1 MTEERLEKRY
11 PWILKFHD
19 LMPHRIREV
28 LLVSSD
34 YDAFVIE
41 EDGRLSER
49 LFVEYS
55 ELNLVT
61 APRIIHAATP
71 AEALRILKTRRI
83 DLVLTTMRAD
93 DPGVRNLAQRVK
105 SQFPELPVVLLVL
118 DEFEL
123 RRLSHRT
130 LPRGLDRV
138 FLWTGDTRIMLAI
151 LKVIEDSLNVEED
164 TSGTGVQVIIVVE
177 DSVRRYSTF
186 LAQLYGEMM
195 LQSQSLVA
203 EGVNALHRMLRMMA
217 RPKILLATSYEEAW
231 DLFQR
236 YEKHVLALITDI
248 QFPRNGV
255 PDDAAGFELTRAMRQ
270 VHPNMPVLL
279 QSANPAN
286 AEPARGLGVAYAD
299 KNSPTLLR
307 EIRSF
312 LREWLG
318 FGDFVF
324 RLPDRTEI
332 GRARDMYELE
342 QVLRTVDIRSLY
354 YHASHD
360 HFNVWLRARSM
371 FELADEVEGIRASEY
386 QDHEKLRAY
395 LVEVLHRAARQEQ
408 EGVVADFSWR
418 AVGPARHFVKIGTGS
433 IGGKGRGIAFLHSML
448 VRHDLSDA
456 VAGLAVRIPRTVVVS
471 TDEFDRFLEH
481 NGLDTVHAARLPEEE
496 VERRFRESELPRTLS
511 VDLRAATL
519 DMQGPLAVRSS
530 SLLEDSQHQ
539 SCAGIYDTC
548 ILPNNHPDPEVRF
561 RQLSQAIRRVYA
573 STFSAK
579 ARAYLD
585 STPFSA
591 EEEKM
596 AVVIQE
602 VVGVRREDRFYPHF
616 SGVAQSYN
624 YYPVG
629 PQEPEDGVVMMAL
642 GLGHTVAEGG
652 RSIRFSPRWPDVL
665 PHLANA
671 RNFLKYSQTHFYA
684 VDLSGEV
691 PEDGDAVRLFPIR
704 VAEKDDTFA
713 LAGSVYSPDDDQIRE
728 NLRLAGPRVV
738 TFNNVLKWGAIP
750 FAEVVR
756 ELLGKLRLAM
766 GCPVEIEFAVD
777 LADYGRSAP
786 PGVERRTPT
795 LNLLQI
801 RPISEPTLDALVETE
816 GFPPDAVLC
825 HSNRSLGHGFMQDLH
840 DVVYVKTDVL
850 TMDRLSAL
858 ADEIGQVNAR
868 LHAEGRCYMLIGP
881 GRWGSSDPSLGIP
894 VDISRITGARLI
906 VELPF
911 GDRDVEPS
919 QGSHFFHELTS
930 MRIGYLTLT
939 RHAHAEGTPDSLDW
953 DWLHAQPSVRD
964 TANVRHVRLEQPLHA
979 YLDGRLRKATVLKPG
994 SLPGSGISLLEGSE
1008 LQASQAFP

>member
-71 AEALRILKTRRI
+71 GEALRILKNRRI

-105 SQFPELPVVLLVL
+105 SQFPDLPVVLLVL

-123 RRLSHRT
+123 RRLSNRT

-186 LAQLYGEMM
+186 LAQLYGELMT
-195 LQSQSLVA
+195 QSQSLVA

-217 RPKILLATSYEEAW
+217 RPKVLLATSYEEAW
-231 DLFQR
+231 SYFQR
-236 YEKHVLALITDI
+236 YEKYVLALISDI
-248 QFPRNGV
+248 QFPRDGAR
-255 PDDAAGFELTRAMRQ
+255 DDRAGFELVQAMRQ
-270 VHPNMPVLL
+270 VQPNLPVLL

-286 AEPARGLGVAYAD
+286 ADPARGLGVAYAD

-342 QVLRTVDIRSLY
+342 QVLRTVDIRSVY

-371 FELADEVEGIRASEY
+371 FELADEVEDIQASSF

-448 VRHDLSDA
+448 ARHDLSDA

-496 VERRFRESELPRTLS
+496 VDRRFRESELPRTLS

-579 ARAYLD
+579 ARTYLE

-602 VVGVRREDRFYPHF
+602 VVGEKHDDRFYPNF

-665 PHLANA
+665 PHLASA
-671 RNFLKYSQTHFYA
+671 SNFLKYSQTHFYA
-684 VDLSGEV
+684 VDLSGET
-691 PEDGDAVRLFPIR
+691 PEGSDAVRLFPLR
-704 VAEKDDTFA
+704 VAEKDGTFA
-713 LAGSVYSPDDDQIRE
+713 LAGSVFSPDDDQIRE

-750 FAEVVR
+750 FAEVMR
-756 ELLGKLRLAM
+756 ELLGKMRLAM

-777 LADYGRSAP
+777 LGHYGRTP
-786 PGVERRTPT
+786 PVGVERRPPT

-801 RPISEPTLDALVETE
+801 RPISEPSLDALVQTE
-816 GFPPDAVLC
+816 GFPPESVLC
-825 HSNRSLGHGFMQDLH
+825 HSNRSLGHGFMGDLH

-868 LHAEGRCYMLIGP
+868 LHAEGRPYMLIGP

-894 VDISRITGARLI
+894 VDISRITHARLI

-939 RHAHAEGTPDSLDW
+939 RHLQGAGTPDSLDW
-953 DWLHAQPSVRD
+953 DWLHAQPSLHD

-979 YLDGRLRKATVLKPG
+979 YLDGRQRKATVLKPG
-994 SLPGSGISLLEGSE
+994 ALSAGNGGGLEGSE